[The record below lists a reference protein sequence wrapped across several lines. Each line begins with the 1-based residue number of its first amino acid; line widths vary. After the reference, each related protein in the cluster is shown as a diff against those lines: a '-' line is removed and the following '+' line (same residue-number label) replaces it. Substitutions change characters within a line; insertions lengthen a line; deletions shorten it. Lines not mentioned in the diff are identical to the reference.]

1 MTQISER
8 RCWQAGSTSG
18 TGRGDSERNGAGR
31 LVALAGKVTREGAG
45 RLVALAGEKK
55 LEKIVFFFLPSSVI
69 NYVGGIPPE
78 FRNSAFYR
86 RPNLSDDIGQCTH
99 TSTTPM

>member
-8 RCWQAGSTSG
+8 CWQAGTTSG

-55 LEKIVFFFLPSSVI
+55 LEKNVFFFLPSSVI
-69 NYVGGIPPE
+69 NYVGGIPRFTEGREQPISWE
-78 FRNSAFYR
+78 QSSVNK
-86 RPNLSDDIGQCTH
+86 H
-99 TSTTPM
+99 